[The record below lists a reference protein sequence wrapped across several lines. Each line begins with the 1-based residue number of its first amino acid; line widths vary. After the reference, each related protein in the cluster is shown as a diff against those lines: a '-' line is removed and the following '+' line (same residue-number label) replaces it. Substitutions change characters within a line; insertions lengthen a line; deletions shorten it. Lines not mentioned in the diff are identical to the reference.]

1 MAKKKNANRYGFTPE
16 IKAETL
22 RLIRDE
28 SYTAKQAAD
37 FAGCS
42 LNAIQNWKAAANAGK
57 IKVAVKGTS
66 NGAESAEPA
75 VKPVKKAKKTKRGRR
90 KGVKKT
96 TVATIAPTV
105 KPIITF
111 DEFVQGYW
119 SEYPEAMDIMRL
131 PPDIT
136 PKAVQYVND
145 VLRYAYDRF
154 SGQ

>member
-1 MAKKKNANRYGFTPE
+1 MAKKKANRYGFTPE

-28 SYTAKQAAD
+28 NYTAKQAAA

-42 LNAIQNWKAAANAGK
+42 LNAIQNWKADAKAGK

-66 NGAESAEPA
+66 NGAETAEPT
-75 VKPVKKAKKTKRGRR
+75 VKAVKKAKKTKRR
-90 KGVKKT
+90 KRNGITKT
-96 TVATIAPTV
+96 TVATAPAE
-105 KPIITF
+105 KPSITF

-119 SEYPEAMDIMRL
+119 SECDGANDVLRLPADIM
-131 PPDIT
+131 

-145 VLRYAYDRF
+145 VLRYAYDQF
-154 SGQ
+154 SDE

>member
-16 IKAETL
+16 IKAEAL

-28 SYTAKQAAD
+28 RYTAKQAAEY
-37 FAGCS
+37 AGCS
-42 LNAIQNWKAAANAGK
+42 LNAIQNWKAEANAGK
-57 IKVAVKGTS
+57 IKVVAKGTS
-66 NGAESAEPA
+66 NEGDTAEPT
-75 VKPVKKAKKTKRGRR
+75 VKAVKKAKKTKRGRR

-96 TVATIAPTV
+96 TVATTAPAV

-111 DEFVQGYW
+111 DKFVQGFW

-136 PKAVQYVND
+136 PKAVQYIND
-145 VLRYAYDRF
+145 VLRYAYNRF